1 MDTLSK
7 EKRSW
12 NMSRIKGKD
21 TKPELIVRSILHSM
35 GYRYRLHQKNLP
47 GKPDLVFK
55 KYRTVIFVH
64 GCFWHRHD
72 GCRYAYN
79 PKSRMKF
86 WREKFKAT
94 VERDRKKAA
103 ELRSAGWKVI
113 VVWECELNKNAQT
126 VVHKIREGLKG
137 EQDAT

>member
-1 MDTLSK
+1 
-7 EKRSW
+7 
-12 NMSRIKGKD
+12 MSRIKGKD